1 MLALSDDPTAEPLER
16 NPKMRRNK
24 LSRSLRSI
32 AAVAVLGVAP
42 VVIGASS
49 ASALAVNQT
58 VCYRSDGTAVI
69 NPLNQDGFDYCVT
82 RTGTSGGTG
91 GSGGPVLCTITNT
104 SYSCTPLQPLQG

>member
-1 MLALSDDPTAEPLER
+1 
-16 NPKMRRNK
+16 MRRNK
-24 LSRSLRSI
+24 LFARSLRSI
-32 AAVAVLGVAP
+32 AVVAALGVAP
-42 VVIGASS
+42 VVVGASS

-91 GSGGPVLCTITNT
+91 GSGGPVLCTITSD
-104 SYSCTPLQPLQG
+104 SYSCTPLQPLRG

>member
-1 MLALSDDPTAEPLER
+1 
-16 NPKMRRNK
+16 MRLNK
-24 LSRSLRSI
+24 PSPRSLRSI
-32 AAVAVLGVAP
+32 AAAAVLSVAP
-42 VVIGASS
+42 LVVGASS

-69 NPLNQDGFDYCVT
+69 NPVSEDGFEYCFT

-91 GSGGPVLCTITNT
+91 GSGPVICTITST